1 MNLPE
6 PLTVEKLKELIRQD
20 VIIFDTRNAASF
32 MEGFIPGSVFFGL
45 DGRIT
50 EWVGDLITPS
60 SKIALITDPGKE
72 SESISLL
79 QKLGIHQITG
89 FLQGGMEA
97 WLQAGE
103 PGDMI
108 IEVEPDELLMDIP
121 HDKNLLV
128 IDVRRNAEFSEGH
141 LPDALNLPLNEMGD
155 VVSFAGLEEDQNLYI
170 ICSNGYRS
178 VIAASIL
185 KKHGMH
191 NLRNVAGGW
200 ERTKQEKGVKIEKD
214 NNSLN

>member
-1 MNLPE
+1 
-6 PLTVEKLKELIRQD
+6 
-20 VIIFDTRNAASF
+20 
-32 MEGFIPGSVFFGL
+32 
-45 DGRIT
+45 
-50 EWVGDLITPS
+50 
-60 SKIALITDPGKE
+60 
-72 SESISLL
+72 
-79 QKLGIHQITG
+79 
-89 FLQGGMEA
+89 
-97 WLQAGE
+97 
-103 PGDMI
+103 MI